1 MNTEKLVGKF
11 DISGFPVGS
20 ENSCYFIA
28 DIAANHDG
36 DINRAFDLIELAKDA
51 GAHCAKFQHFQAN
64 SIVSN
69 FEFSKSGKN
78 VSHQSTWKKSVYEIY
93 EEYHTREE
101 WTEALYKKC
110 QQVGIEFMTTP
121 YNANVLSLV
130 DPYVNAYKIGSG
142 DLTYKNLQTDIA
154 KLGKPVFLATGA
166 SELSEVERAINHIS
180 KYNNKICLMQCNTN
194 YTGSNEN
201 FKHVNLNVL
210 KTFRDLYKKIP
221 LGFSDHTPGHSAVL
235 GAVAL
240 GASVIEKH
248 FTDDNTRTGPDHN
261 FALNPKT
268 WRNMVDGVKELLL
281 SMGDGIKRIE
291 ENELETVV
299 IQRRAIVA
307 ARNLNAGAVINRDDI
322 DFLRPCSA
330 EAFTPFQTE
339 TLLGRKLRKN
349 INKGEA
355 FLTSHLMD

>member
-1 MNTEKLVGKF
+1 MSTDKLVSKF
-11 DISGFPVGS
+11 DISGFSVGS

-36 DINRAFDLIELAKDA
+36 DINRAFDLIELAKDS

-64 SIVSN
+64 SIVSD

-78 VSHQSTWKKSVYEIY
+78 TSHQSAWKKSVYEIY
-93 EEYHTREE
+93 DEYHTREE

-121 YNANVLSLV
+121 YNSKVLPLV
-130 DPYVNAYKIGSG
+130 DSFVNGYKIGSG
-142 DLTYKNLQTDIA
+142 DLTYKDLQSEIA
-154 KLGKPVFLATGA
+154 KLQKPIFLATGA
-166 SELSEVERAINHIS
+166 SELAEVERAMVQIAQ
-180 KYNNKICLMQCNTN
+180 YNNQICLMQCNTN
-194 YTGSNEN
+194 YTGSIAN
-201 FKHVNLNVL
+201 FKYVNLNVL
-210 KTFRDLYKKIP
+210 KTFRDRYKQVP

-248 FTDDNTRTGPDHN
+248 FTDDNTRTGPDHH

-268 WRNMVDGVKELLL
+268 WRNMVNGVGELLL

-291 ENELETVV
+291 ENELDTVV

-307 ARNLNAGAVINRDDI
+307 ARTLQAGAVLSRNDLG
-322 DFLRPCSA
+322 FLRPCPL

-339 TLLGRKLRKN
+339 KLLGRTLRQN

-355 FLTSHLMD
+355 FLRSHLVD